1 MQREPTT
8 RCNVIFLSQKPS
20 IPNLFPVL
28 ASNGSVSLSV
38 GVGRVLSRVERE
50 REEEEER
57 DRGARGG
64 ESMEAQIGCFISTI
78 DESAQAEP
86 PSLS

>member
-20 IPNLFPVL
+20 QTSFPTPEL

-38 GVGRVLSRVERE
+38 GRVLSRVE

>member
-20 IPNLFPVL
+20 IPNLFPEL

-38 GVGRVLSRVERE
+38 GRVLSRVE

-57 DRGARGG
+57 DRGARG